1 MELRTVPRGPP
12 MLRST
17 FGIKKAALM
26 LVTLMC
32 VSSLLPFAN
41 AATIETQFA
50 DGSTSFSHTFT
61 GTAHGDTAGI
71 NMPYGAEV
79 SSASFN
85 LTGTPSMTTWANAT
99 SNSDFGGVGSID
111 GQMNVP
117 YFSSDYRYSIG
128 VDNDEAHL
136 KELQNEATWTLTSS
150 SDVSNAGGAT
160 HNTTGG
166 AISPG
171 TSDLVGATTNSYS
184 SYSGGS
190 WNYAGPVVYQGGS
203 NSTYVAQWSSS
214 STYIAPSIYRYNST
228 TGAQIGSVS
237 LVYNTCTTSVLYYM
251 SDITSD
257 GDGTV
262 WVSSWSYR
270 YVSKWTVSVSSSGAA
285 TWTCNQYWTVNTGT
299 YYMGGIAFDPID
311 NEMYVLAA
319 LYAYPNNNYYLWNV
333 NRSNPVSA
341 LSTKLL
347 MSIPTNSGQGS
358 GLDVVGDRV
367 TVNIHCTYSSSNYC
381 KAKNWHSLFLKDGN
395 WYEHQGDVLFP
406 NRAHKGIEPVDSGN
420 IAWTCHYNA
429 LCPSGNSHKIL
440 TNGRSVAY
448 SMGTPSSNSTIVTS
462 SAISSTRSTNDII
475 LTSAISWK
483 PAGTDIEYE
492 VTNDGGSTWK
502 PAQLGTH
509 VIFTNSGNQL
519 GWRAYLNSTNANA
532 SAIVDSVSIGYTGS
546 YVSSGYMRMY
556 TYMGSTGTRPIGATV
571 WWNATTP
578 GGSSLVVKWLT
589 STTSCTS
596 TQNNLVHSNPGQ
608 SVEFG
613 STTYNYLTFCIYFYA
628 GSSGNVDSPTLED
641 FTVALYS
648 NAPKDVELDIGA
660 DGSDEWTHQGILLT
674 TTRADGA
681 SLVNAL
687 NTLIPDT
694 GTGTILIPVRVDSS
708 NAGKLDINNFQ
719 ITYTMQTVN
728 LNISWEEDMVLH
740 ETMDSYEVITRHV
753 IGENAN
759 TISSATLDFIAS
771 PSSDAPSLTWNSDG
785 TLVDTDPD
793 DWIVPDAALTW
804 SNNSNGI
811 MEIHWAF
818 KVTSYFAEQEN
829 VGFKV
834 SCTDDQGVTPL
845 FLSTGPSGIRV
856 NQSYGLGWMKVRDN
870 DGAVHHDDVENNEW
884 IKAGEVIHFQG
895 EIWYDGTED
904 APLDS
909 TFDVA
914 VIKRTPEG
922 DFLQAK
928 DRSNQYGE
936 FFIPVAV
943 DTIDRP
949 DGVFYEV
956 QIDNPRDPLKVLS
969 VNNSWQRTIRVDATS
984 PTLVDTTPVDNA
996 YEAGMDNQAVRVRIQ
1011 DEVGAPEELT
1021 LHYWVEANHDTN
1033 RNGLADAPEYINQ
1046 TMTNLTDDVDKLFFG
1061 YIDDS
1066 NNPNMARVSYY
1077 LTGTDMAG
1085 NSLLRFDGPG
1095 FDYDLVTY
1103 LTRKDMDSVF
1113 TGLHWAA
1120 HEDGQR
1126 AFAGT
1131 TQYLTLGLVDAN
1143 GLIDFTDISLIF
1155 DFEGPDPDRDQQ
1167 RLSYSGVNNTFWTED
1182 DFLIIVPACSSDL
1195 DESCG
1200 AQVITNE
1207 TGLPWVIVNFAFE
1220 FSWDWPDADLSDVA
1234 LEFSQLG
1241 SPEPTRIIFT
1251 EHTFRVENDLVL
1263 DAETYIVEDVQ
1274 EPRIGPVSDG
1284 SRVVPNDRLRWSGR
1298 VVYEGSDV
1306 PAPKNIGITVEV
1318 FDGVQ
1323 YWSDGSLTDDGG
1335 FSLEVPLGAAP
1346 TLASSET
1353 RTFLAGVRNIPGR
1366 GEDMTRDAVST
1377 TLQVH
1382 VDHAPPRVLERLAP
1396 IDVIDIS
1403 NSSQLKEVPVMFLG
1417 WEDADLSGSPQWVHW
1432 LIRDENHRQIASGS
1446 SLLGMLQ
1453 DEQAITW
1460 TGTVDLI
1467 GDGTNPPLQ
1476 DYEVGFWIEGWDSAG
1491 NPLAP
1496 EGNSKSDPIREP
1508 VDLNGDYELQW
1519 VRFGALG
1526 AQLTIEKISAEKEII
1541 ANGAEVEITAWV
1553 SNLAGDTNLEFIVAF
1568 YSGDSEEPFATQ
1580 KLNGIADES
1589 IPITVT
1595 WTAEKGVDRVIVIV
1609 DADNEIIEVDE
1620 TDNSA
1625 SVGVSV
1631 EYAWGMGWVEGARQN
1646 LLAVIGI
1653 IIAMIVLPIVAFV
1666 SMKGAITGRSELFED
1681 DHLFDDEYDEDD
1693 DEYEDDDD
1701 Y

>member
-1 MELRTVPRGPP
+1 M
-12 MLRST
+12 
-17 FGIKKAALM
+17 FI
-26 LVTLMC
+26 
-32 VSSLLPFAN
+32 SSLIPFAS
-41 AATIETQFA
+41 AATTETQFA
-50 DGSTSFSHTFT
+50 DGSTSFSHTFA
-61 GTAHGDTAGI
+61 GSGSGDTAGV
-71 NMPYGAEV
+71 NLPYGAEV
-79 SSASFN
+79 TSASFN
-85 LTGTPSMTTWANAT
+85 ITGTPSMTSWANAT
-99 SNSDFGGVGSID
+99 TNSDFGGPSTTD

-117 YFSSDYRYSIG
+117 YFASDYKYSLD
-128 VDNDEAHL
+128 VDNDEAYL
-136 KELQNEATWTLTSS
+136 RELQNEATWSLTSTNDIS
-150 SDVSNAGGAT
+150 SAGGAI

-166 AISPG
+166 AISPS
-171 TSDLVGATTNSYS
+171 TSDLVGATTNSYL
-184 SYSGGS
+184 SYSGGT
-190 WNYAGPVVYQGGS
+190 WNYAGPVIFQGDT
-203 NSTYVAQWSSS
+203 TYVAQWSSS
-214 STYIAPSIYRYNST
+214 SAYVAPSIYRYNST
-228 TGAQIGSVS
+228 TGSQIGSVS
-237 LVYNTCTTSVLYYM
+237 IQYNSCTTTSLYYM
-251 SDITSD
+251 SDLTSD
-257 GDGTV
+257 GDGNV

-270 YVSKWTVSVSSSGAA
+270 YISKWAVNNG
-285 TWTCNQYWTVNTGT
+285 TWSCTQSWTVNTGN
-299 YYMGGIAFDPID
+299 YYMGGISFDPID
-311 NEMYVLAA
+311 GEMYVLAA
-319 LYAYPNNNYYLWNV
+319 LYAFPNYNYYLWNV
-333 NRSNPVSA
+333 NRSSPVVA

-347 MSIPTNSGQGS
+347 MSVPTSSGQGS
-358 GLDVVGDRV
+358 GLDVVDGRV
-367 TVNIHCTYSSSNYC
+367 TTNIHCTYTSSNYC

-406 NRAHKGIEPVDSGN
+406 NRAHRGIEPTDSGN
-420 IAWTCHYNA
+420 IGWTCYYNT

-440 TNGRSVAY
+440 TSGRSVAY
-448 SMGTPSSNSTIVTS
+448 NMGTPSGNSTVTS
-462 SAISSTRSTNDII
+462 SAISATRTASVIT
-475 LTSAISWK
+475 LSAAISWK
-483 PAGTDIEYE
+483 PTGTNIDYE
-492 VTNDGGSTWK
+492 VTNDGGLTWK
-502 PAQLGTH
+502 AAQLGSQVT
-509 VIFTNSGNQL
+509 FTNSGNQL
-519 GWRAYLNSTNANA
+519 GWRAYLNTTNNSVAP
-532 SAIVDSVSIGYTGS
+532 VLDSVSISYTGS
-546 YVSSGYMRMY
+546 YLASGYMRMY
-556 TYMGSTGTRPIGATV
+556 SYMGGTTISRPIAATV
-571 WWNATTP
+571 WWNASTP

-589 STTSCTS
+589 STTSCSS
-596 TQNNLVHSNPGQ
+596 TQQNLVHNNPGQ
-608 SVEFG
+608 SVDFG
-613 STTYNYLTFCIYFYA
+613 SSTFTYLTFCIYFYA
-628 GSSGNVDSPTLED
+628 GGSGNVDSPVLED
-641 FTVALYS
+641 FQVALYS

-660 DGSDEWTHQGILLT
+660 DGTDEWTHTGTLLST
-674 TTRADGA
+674 ATADGA
-681 SLVNAL
+681 SLVSSL
-687 NTLIPDT
+687 NNLIPNT
-694 GTGTILIPVRVDSS
+694 GSGTILVPIRVKSS

-728 LNISWEEDMVLH
+728 LNISWDEDMVLH
-740 ETMDSYEVITRHV
+740 ETMDSYQVITRHV

-759 TISSATLDFIAS
+759 TISSATLEFIAS
-771 PSSDAPSLTWNSDG
+771 PSSEAPSLTWNSDG
-785 TLVDTDPD
+785 TVLDDDPE
-793 DWIVPDAALTW
+793 DWIIPDSSLTT

-818 KVTSYFAEQEN
+818 KVTSHFVEQNN

-845 FLSTGPSGIRV
+845 FLSTGPAGIRV
-856 NQSYGLGWMKVRDN
+856 NQSYGLGWLKVRDN
-870 DGAVHHDDVENNEW
+870 DGAVLHDDIENNEW

-895 EIWYDGTED
+895 AIWYDGTQD

-914 VIKRTPEG
+914 VIKRTTEG

-956 QIDNPRDPLKVLS
+956 QIDNPRDPLKVMS
-969 VNNSWQRTIRVDATS
+969 VNHSWQRTIRVDASS
-984 PTLVDTTPVDNA
+984 PILVDSTPSDNA
-996 YEAGMDNQAVRVRIQ
+996 YEAGMENQMVRVRIQ
-1011 DEVGAPEELT
+1011 DEVGSPEELI
-1021 LHYWVEANHDTN
+1021 LHYWVEAEHDSN
-1033 RNGLADAPEYINQ
+1033 RNGLADAPEYMNQ

-1061 YIDDS
+1061 NIDDS
-1066 NNPNMARVSYY
+1066 HNPNMARVSYY
-1077 LTGTDMAG
+1077 ITGTDVAG

-1103 LTRKDMDSVF
+1103 RTRKDMDSVF
-1113 TGLHWAA
+1113 TGLHWAG
-1120 HEDGQR
+1120 HDDGER

-1155 DFEGPDPDRDQQ
+1155 DFEGPDPNRDQQ
-1167 RLSYSGVNNTFWTED
+1167 RLSFSGVNNTFWTD
-1182 DFLIIVPACSSDL
+1182 DDYLVIIPACNNIIDT
-1195 DESCG
+1195 DCG
-1200 AQVITNE
+1200 AEVITND
-1207 TGLPWVIVNFAFE
+1207 TGLPWVMVTFAFQ

-1241 SPEPTRIIFT
+1241 SPEPRRIIFT

-1263 DAETYIVEDVQ
+1263 DAETYTVEDVQ
-1274 EPRIGPVSDG
+1274 EPRVGAVSDG

-1298 VVYEGSDV
+1298 VIYEGSNV
-1306 PAPKNIGITVEV
+1306 PAPKNVGITVEV

-1396 IDVIDIS
+1396 IDIIDIS
-1403 NSSQLKEVPVMFLG
+1403 NSTVLENIPVMFLG

-1432 LIRDENHRQIASGS
+1432 LMRDENQRQISSGS

-1453 DEQAITW
+1453 DGQAINW

-1467 GDGTNPPLQ
+1467 GDGINPPLQ
-1476 DYEVGFWIEGWDSAG
+1476 DYEVGFWIEGWDAAG

-1496 EGNSKSDPIREP
+1496 EGNSKSDPVREP
-1508 VDLNGDYELQW
+1508 VDLNGDNELQW
-1519 VRFGALG
+1519 IRFGALG
-1526 AQLTIEKISAEKEII
+1526 AQLTIDRISADKEIV
-1541 ANGAEVEITAWV
+1541 ANGAEIEITAWV
-1553 SNLAGDTNLEFIVAF
+1553 SNLGGETHSEFSVSF

-1580 KLNGIADES
+1580 KLNGIADEA
-1589 IPITVT
+1589 IPISTT
-1595 WTAEKGVDRVIVIV
+1595 WKAEKGIDRVIVIV
-1609 DADNEIIEVDE
+1609 DSENEIVEVDE

-1625 SVGVSV
+1625 SVGISV
-1631 EYAWGMGWVEGARQN
+1631 EYAWGMGWVESARQN

-1681 DHLFDDEYDEDD
+1681 DHLFDDEYDDDD
-1693 DEYEDDDD
+1693 DEYDDDDD